1 VRGQL
6 KVLFLRFEKNFDTV
20 LILLKF
26 YLKPANDMFETIQK
40 YGKLIVEKFVKNR
53 EAIGG

>member
-1 VRGQL
+1 M
-6 KVLFLRFEKNFDTV
+6 FLCFGKNFDTV